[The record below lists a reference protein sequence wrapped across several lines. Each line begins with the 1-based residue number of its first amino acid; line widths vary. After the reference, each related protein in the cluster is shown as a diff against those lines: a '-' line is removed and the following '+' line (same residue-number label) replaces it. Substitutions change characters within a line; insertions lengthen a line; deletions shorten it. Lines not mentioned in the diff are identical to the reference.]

1 VESFSF
7 DCGESHAVFSVVI
20 FVMDNK
26 KLLVNL
32 ICKGYCKFYKESKDE
47 ELSCEGFKFF
57 ERFFPVSS
65 VAQDVP
71 LQPAVFKHD
80 SILMDILCK
89 KCDFLIGGCD
99 YRDEKHH
106 SSASP
111 CGGFIL
117 LNRLMEEAKA

>member
-1 VESFSF
+1 
-7 DCGESHAVFSVVI
+7 
-20 FVMDNK
+20 MDNK
-26 KLLVNL
+26 KRLIDL

-57 ERFFPVSS
+57 ERFFPPRLSNS
-65 VAQDVP
+65 DIKYSP
-71 LQPAVFKHD
+71 SVFKYD

-99 YRDEKHH
+99 YRDEEHL
-106 SSASP
+106 SSAPP

-117 LNRLMEEAKA
+117 LHRIMEEENNVKCKVIN